1 MRRSLGD
8 TRASRRRSSVRDRT
22 LVSPVSVLPAGGGPG
37 AGGRVRGP
45 VSATDERVVL
55 GGHPL
60 PDPTSRPSLHH
71 RRAREG
77 GDGFH
82 AAPRILRRAAED
94 HGTVARVVQLSL
106 LGWDGGAIR
115 GEHGTTSRTPLVR
128 GNHSDLLSLCAR
140 DLPLRGGP
148 LPHAAFGLCPH
159 RSRGMTEPDVAL
171 TDYALAIEC
180 ALFASL
186 VRRREHARFFGA
198 AAVASLAGGTVH
210 GFFLDPRTLGN
221 AVLWRV
227 TLIAIGVTAASAW
240 AIGARVLFPAPTAR
254 RITIAA
260 AAAFA
265 AYCVLMLLITQ
276 DFRAAVV
283 FYLPAA
289 VFLLV
294 VLSVAHARA
303 RERGILVAVAGL
315 GLMFIAAAVQQARIA
330 LHPTYFD
337 HNALYHLIQ
346 AVALWLLFLGLR
358 RLDADA
364 T

>member
-1 MRRSLGD
+1 
-8 TRASRRRSSVRDRT
+8 
-22 LVSPVSVLPAGGGPG
+22 
-37 AGGRVRGP
+37 
-45 VSATDERVVL
+45 
-55 GGHPL
+55 
-60 PDPTSRPSLHH
+60 
-71 RRAREG
+71 
-77 GDGFH
+77 
-82 AAPRILRRAAED
+82 
-94 HGTVARVVQLSL
+94 
-106 LGWDGGAIR
+106 
-115 GEHGTTSRTPLVR
+115 
-128 GNHSDLLSLCAR
+128 
-140 DLPLRGGP
+140 
-148 LPHAAFGLCPH
+148 
-159 RSRGMTEPDVAL
+159 MTEPDVAF

-180 ALFASL
+180 ALFAHL
-186 VRRREHARFFGA
+186 VRRREDALFFGS

-210 GFFLDPRTLGN
+210 GFFLDVGTLGN
-221 AVLWRV
+221 AILWRI

-240 AIGARVLFPAPTAR
+240 AIGARVLFPVPTAR